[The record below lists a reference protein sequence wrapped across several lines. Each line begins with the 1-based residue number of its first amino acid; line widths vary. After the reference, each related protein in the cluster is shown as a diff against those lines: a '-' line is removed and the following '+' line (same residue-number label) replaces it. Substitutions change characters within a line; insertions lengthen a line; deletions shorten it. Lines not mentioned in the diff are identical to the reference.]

1 MKHINYQKPAMRV
14 VKLQQSGFICGSGDR
29 SISSVKGGI
38 FSGVSS
44 DDGTGTARSRG
55 FDDWDDE

>member
-1 MKHINYQKPAMRV
+1 MKHIDYQKPTMRV
-14 VKLQQSGFICGSGDR
+14 VKLQHSGFICQSGSKV
-29 SISSVKGGI
+29 SSVKGGI